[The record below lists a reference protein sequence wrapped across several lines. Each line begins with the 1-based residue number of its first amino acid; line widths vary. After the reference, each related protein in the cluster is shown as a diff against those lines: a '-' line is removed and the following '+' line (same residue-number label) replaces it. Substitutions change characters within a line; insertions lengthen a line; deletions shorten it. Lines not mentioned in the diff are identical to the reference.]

1 MRKKELS
8 REEMSQE
15 DLEELERREDAEK
28 WAEIDRQ
35 WLASL
40 KPSLRAAVLQQR
52 ERESRMQQESYQRWS
67 EETGVSFDVQDGKI
81 VSVEFPFEIEKKK
94 TRKGKGKR

>member
-1 MRKKELS
+1 MRKKEL
-8 REEMSQE
+8 SQE
-15 DLEELERREDAEK
+15 DLEELERREDEK
-28 WAEIDRQ
+28 KFAEIDRQ

-40 KPSLRAAVLQQR
+40 KPSLRSKVLQQR

-94 TRKGKGKR
+94 TRKGKGK